1 MSGSGDNGRELLKE
15 LYALAKTSKRLYLIP
30 VLSKSL
36 DILEL
41 LQAENRPMSL
51 ETIHRRTRI
60 SKTTVYRV
68 LKTFVHRGYLAQS
81 PDGMYRHVMR
91 PKKLRFGFAGQS
103 ADMPFSEEVTRS
115 LRDAAASA
123 GVDLVELDNRYDAA
137 TAVQNAEEFIRD
149 RVDLIIEFNVEQS
162 VAAIIGDKVASANI
176 PLIAIDIPHPNA
188 TYFGVDNY
196 RVGVDAGEMLARHAQ
211 TEWNGKVDR
220 VIGLDLPEA
229 GLLVQG
235 RISGAFEAVRS
246 AFPELGADV
255 FLRLDGRGMRET
267 SARLITEYL
276 ENHPRERHILVA
288 AATDT
293 SALGAVDAARQLK
306 RQRHLVV
313 VGQDCIAEALEEIES
328 GTSPLIASV
337 SHETNAYGPNLM
349 QLGLSLLKGQIV
361 PPYNYVSHKLV
372 TRTLSQQEA

>member
-1 MSGSGDNGRELLKE
+1 M
-15 LYALAKTSKRLYLIP
+15 AKTSKRLYLIP

-41 LQAENRPMSL
+41 LQAETRPMTL
-51 ETIHRRTRI
+51 EAIHRRTRI

-68 LKTFVHRGYLAQS
+68 LKTLVHRGYLAQS

-91 PKKLRFGFAGQS
+91 PKKLRFGFGGQS

-115 LRDAAASA
+115 LRDAASAS
-123 GVDLVELDNRYDAA
+123 GVDLVELDNRYDAT
-137 TAVQNAEEFIRD
+137 TAVLNAEEFIRS

-162 VAAIIGDKVASANI
+162 VAAIIGDKVASSNI

-196 RVGVDAGEMLARHAQ
+196 RVGVEAGEMLARYAQ
-211 TEWNGKVDR
+211 SEWNGKVDR
-220 VIGLDLPEA
+220 VIGLDLREA

-246 AFPELGADV
+246 ALPNLPPEA
-255 FLRLDGRGMRET
+255 FLRLDGRGLRDT
-267 SARLITEYL
+267 STRLITDYL
-276 ENHPRERHILVA
+276 KNHPKEKHILVA

-293 SALGAVDAARQLK
+293 SALGVVDAARQLK
-306 RQRHLVV
+306 RQRHIVV
-313 VGQDCIAEALEEIES
+313 VGQDCIREALEEIKS

-349 QLGLSLLKGQIV
+349 QLGLALLKGQIV

-372 TRTLSQQEA
+372 TRDSLP

>member
-1 MSGSGDNGRELLKE
+1 M
-15 LYALAKTSKRLYLIP
+15 AKTSKRLYLIP

-51 ETIHRRTRI
+51 EVIHRRTRI

-68 LKTFVHRGYLAQS
+68 LKTLVHRGYLAQS
-81 PDGMYRHVMR
+81 PDGMYRQVMR
-91 PKKLRFGFAGQS
+91 PKKLRFGFGGQS

-115 LRDAAASA
+115 LRDAAGAS

-137 TAVQNAEEFIRD
+137 TAVQNAEEFIRSK
-149 RVDLIIEFNVEQS
+149 VDLIIEFNVEQS

-196 RVGVDAGEMLARHAQ
+196 RVGVEAGEMLARHAQ

-235 RISGAFEAVRS
+235 RILGAFEAVRS
-246 AFPELGADV
+246 ALPNLPADAY
-255 FLRLDGRGMRET
+255 LRLDGRGIRET
-267 SARLITEYL
+267 SSKLIADYL
-276 ENHPRERHILVA
+276 KKYPKDRHILVA

-293 SALGAVDAARQLK
+293 SALGVVDGARQLK
-306 RQRHLVV
+306 RQRHIAV
-313 VGQDCIAEALEEIES
+313 VGQDCIAEALEEIQS
-328 GTSPLIASV
+328 PSSPLIASV

-349 QLGLSLLKGQIV
+349 QLGLALLKGQIV

-372 TRTLSQQEA
+372 TRTSLP

>member
-1 MSGSGDNGRELLKE
+1 M
-15 LYALAKTSKRLYLIP
+15 AKTSKRLYLIP

-51 ETIHRRTRI
+51 EVIHRRTRI

-68 LKTFVHRGYLAQS
+68 LKTLVHRGYLAAVAGWHV
-81 PDGMYRHVMR
+81 PARHAAEEAAFRVRR
-91 PKKLRFGFAGQS
+91 PECGYAVLGRG
-103 ADMPFSEEVTRS
+103 
-115 LRDAAASA
+115 DAKPARCGCGL

-137 TAVQNAEEFIRD
+137 TAVQNAEEFIRSQ
-149 RVDLIIEFNVEQS
+149 VDLIIEFNVEQS
-162 VAAIIGDKVASANI
+162 VAAIIGDKVASAEI

-196 RVGVDAGEMLARHAQ
+196 RVGVEAGEVLARHAQ

-229 GLLVQG
+229 GILVQG

-246 AFPELGADV
+246 AFPNLPADA
-255 FLRLDGRGMRET
+255 FLRLDGRGMRDT
-267 SARLITEYL
+267 SAKVIADYL
-276 ENHPRERHILVA
+276 KKHPKDRHILVA

-293 SALGAVDAARQLK
+293 SALGVVDAARQAK
-306 RQRHLVV
+306 RQKPDRRRRPGLHRRGLGGDS
-313 VGQDCIAEALEEIES
+313 VGVIAADRFGLC
-328 GTSPLIASV
+328 TRP
-337 SHETNAYGPNLM
+337 TPMGP
-349 QLGLSLLKGQIV
+349 
-361 PPYNYVSHKLV
+361 
-372 TRTLSQQEA
+372 T

>member
-1 MSGSGDNGRELLKE
+1 LSGSGDNGRELLKE

>member
-1 MSGSGDNGRELLKE
+1 M
-15 LYALAKTSKRLYLIP
+15 AKTSKRLYLIP

-51 ETIHRRTRI
+51 EVIHRRTRI

-68 LKTFVHRGYLAQS
+68 LKTLVHRGYLAQS

-103 ADMPFSEEVTRS
+103 ADMPFSEEVTKS
-115 LRDAAASA
+115 LREAASA
-123 GVDLVELDNRYDAA
+123 SGIDLIELDNHYDAA
-137 TAVQNAEEFIRD
+137 TAVQNAEEFIRKQ
-149 RVDLIIEFNVEQS
+149 VDLIIEFNVEQS
-162 VAAIIGDKVASANI
+162 VAAIIGDKVAASNI

-196 RVGVDAGEMLARHAQ
+196 RVGVEAGEMLVRYAQ
-211 TEWNGKVDR
+211 EEWSGKVDR

-235 RISGAFEAVRS
+235 RISGAIEAMRS
-246 AFPELGADV
+246 AFPNLPADA
-255 FLRLDGRGMRET
+255 FLRLDGRGIRET
-267 SARLITEYL
+267 SAKLIGEHL
-276 ENHPRERHILVA
+276 KKHPKDRHILIA

-306 RQRHLVV
+306 RQRHIAV
-313 VGQDCIAEALEEIES
+313 VGQDC
-328 GTSPLIASV
+328 
-337 SHETNAYGPNLM
+337 
-349 QLGLSLLKGQIV
+349 
-361 PPYNYVSHKLV
+361 
-372 TRTLSQQEA
+372 

>member
-1 MSGSGDNGRELLKE
+1 M
-15 LYALAKTSKRLYLIP
+15 AKTSKRLYLIP

-51 ETIHRRTRI
+51 ETIYRRTRI

-68 LKTFVHRGYLAQS
+68 LKTLVHRGYLAHS

-115 LRDAAASA
+115 LRDAATSA
-123 GVDLVELDNRYDAA
+123 GVDLIELDNRYDAA
-137 TAVQNAEEFIRD
+137 TAVQNAEEFIRE

-196 RVGVDAGEMLARHAQ
+196 RVGVEAGEMLARHAQ
-211 TEWNGKVDR
+211 AEWNGKVNR
-220 VIGLDLPEA
+220 VIGLDLREA

-246 AFPELGADV
+246 AFPDLPLDAFV
-255 FLRLDGRGMRET
+255 RMDGRGMREM
-267 SARLITEYL
+267 SAKLMEDYL
-276 ENHPRERHILVA
+276 QKHPKERHILVA

-293 SALGAVDAARQLK
+293 SALGAVDAARRLK
-306 RQRHLVV
+306 RQKHVVV
-313 VGQDCIAEALEEIES
+313 VGQDCIAEALEELKS
-328 GTSPLIASV
+328 ARSPLIASV
-337 SHETNAYGPNLM
+337 SHEPNSYGPNLM
-349 QLGLSLLKGQIV
+349 QLGLALLKGHIV
-361 PPYNYVSHKLV
+361 APYNYVTHKLV
-372 TRTLSQQEA
+372 TRESLRPEA

>member
-1 MSGSGDNGRELLKE
+1 M
-15 LYALAKTSKRLYLIP
+15 AKTSKRLYLIP

-41 LQAENRPMSL
+41 LQAENKPMSL
-51 ETIHRRTRI
+51 ESIHRRTRI

-68 LKTFVHRGYLAQS
+68 LKTLVHRGYLVQS

-91 PKKLRFGFAGQS
+91 PKKLRFGFGGQS

-115 LRDAAASA
+115 LRDAAAAS

-137 TAVQNAEEFIRD
+137 TAVQNAEEFIRGN
-149 RVDLIIEFNVEQS
+149 VDLIIEFNVEQS
-162 VAAIIGDKVASANI
+162 VAAVIGDKVASANI

-188 TYFGVDNY
+188 TFFGVDNY
-196 RVGVDAGEMLARHAQ
+196 RVGVEAGEVLARHAL
-211 TEWNGKVDR
+211 TEWKGKVDR

-235 RISGAFEAVRS
+235 RISGAFEAVKS
-246 AFPELGADV
+246 ALPELPEGT

-267 SARLITEYL
+267 SAKLIEDYL
-276 ENHPRERHILVA
+276 EKHPKDRYILIA

-293 SALGAVDAARQLK
+293 SALGAIDAARKLK
-306 RQRHLVV
+306 RQKHIAV
-313 VGQDCIAEALEEIES
+313 VGQDCIKEALEEMKAPA
-328 GTSPLIASV
+328 SPLIASV
-337 SHETNAYGPNLM
+337 SHEISSYGPNLM
-349 QLGLSLLKGQIV
+349 QLGLALLKGQIV
-361 PPYNYVSHKLV
+361 APYNYVSHRLV
-372 TRTLSQQEA
+372 TRDAVS

>member
-1 MSGSGDNGRELLKE
+1 M
-15 LYALAKTSKRLYLIP
+15 AKTSKRLYLIP

-41 LQAENRPMSL
+41 LQAENKPMSL
-51 ETIHRRTRI
+51 EVIHRRTRI

-68 LKTFVHRGYLAQS
+68 LKTLVHRGYLAQA

-91 PKKLRFGFAGQS
+91 PKKLRFGFGGQS

-115 LRDAAASA
+115 LRDAAASS

-137 TAVQNAEEFIRD
+137 TAVQNAEEFIRNS
-149 RVDLIIEFNVEQS
+149 VDLIIEFNVEQS
-162 VAAIIGDKVASANI
+162 VAAVIGDKVASANI

-188 TYFGVDNY
+188 TFFGVDNY
-196 RVGVDAGEMLARHAQ
+196 RVGVEAGEVLARYAQ
-211 TEWNGKVDR
+211 LEWKGKVDR

-229 GLLVQG
+229 GILVQG

-246 AFPELGADV
+246 ALPGLPEGT

-267 SARLITEYL
+267 SAKLIEDYL
-276 ENHPRERHILVA
+276 EKHPKDRAILIA

-293 SALGAVDAARQLK
+293 SALGAIDAAKKLK
-306 RQRHLVV
+306 RQKHIAV
-313 VGQDCIAEALEEIES
+313 VGQDCIKEALEEMKS
-328 GTSPLIASV
+328 PSSPLIASV
-337 SHETNAYGPNLM
+337 SHEINTYGPNLM

-361 PPYNYVSHKLV
+361 PPYNYVSHRLV
-372 TRTLSQQEA
+372 TREAVS

>member
-1 MSGSGDNGRELLKE
+1 MIRATWEELH
-15 LYALAKTSKRLYLIP
+15 ALAKTSKRLYLIP

-41 LQAENRPMSL
+41 LQAENKPMSL
-51 ETIHRRTRI
+51 EVIHRRTRI

-68 LKTFVHRGYLAQS
+68 LKTLVHRGYLAQS

-91 PKKLRFGFAGQS
+91 PKKLRFGFGGQS

-115 LRDAAASA
+115 LRDAAAAS

-137 TAVQNAEEFIRD
+137 TAVQNAEEFIRSK
-149 RVDLIIEFNVEQS
+149 VDIIIEFNVEQS

-188 TYFGVDNY
+188 TYFGIDNY
-196 RVGVDAGEMLARHAQ
+196 RAGVEVGEMLVRHAQ
-211 TEWNGKVDR
+211 TEWGGKIDR
-220 VIGLDLPEA
+220 VIGLDLREA

-246 AFPELGADV
+246 ALPNLPEST
-255 FLRLDGRGMRET
+255 FLRLDGRGLRDT
-267 SARLITEYL
+267 SAKLIEDYL
-276 ENHPRERHILVA
+276 QKNPKDRHVLIA

-293 SALGAVDAARQLK
+293 SALGAVDAARKSK
-306 RQRHLVV
+306 RQRHIAV
-313 VGQDCIAEALEEIES
+313 VGQDCISEALEEMTS
-328 GTSPLIASV
+328 PASPLIASV
-337 SHETNAYGPNLM
+337 SHETSAYGPNLM

-361 PPYNYVSHKLV
+361 PPYNYVSHRLV
-372 TRTLSQQEA
+372 TRTTPD